1 MQWKRFIFGSFLG
14 ALMTT
19 IIGSFI
25 STHRIIE
32 ASMPLNETYAAQ
44 MDIQTRLNT
53 MISDLIA
60 FGPLFLIFVFI
71 AFLISMAVAIQLSK
85 KKPNLTLPIFLGA
98 GFIAMLVMLRAM
110 KFAFFNVDIVAGAR
124 DITGYGLIALA
135 GLIGAFVFYR
145 IYRRTLLP

>member
-1 MQWKRFIFGSFLG
+1 MQWKRFILGSFLG

-44 MDIQTRLNT
+44 IDIQTRLNT

-71 AFLISMAVAIQLSK
+71 AFLISMAAAIYLSQ
-85 KKPNLTLPIFLGA
+85 KKPTLTLPIFLGA
-98 GFIAMLVMLRAM
+98 GFVAILIMLRAM

-124 DITGYGLIALA
+124 DITGYVLIALA

-145 IYRRTLLP
+145 IYRRALLT